1 MYGGVLGFGGVLVDL
16 GAEVFGFSL
25 FVGFYFS
32 FLRIRFFFFGLV
44 RSENSFVFR
53 GFVCSCE
60 RVLVLGYGSSG
71 R

>member
-32 FLRIRFFFFGLV
+32 FLRIRFFFFRFGAV
-44 RSENSFVFR
+44 
-53 GFVCSCE
+53 GK
-60 RVLVLGYGSSG
+60 
-71 R
+71 